1 MSPRPLGP
9 SLGPGQNSLD
19 PLAGVAGG
27 GFLVPPIP
35 AKRLPDILGEFE
47 DAHLVTQKEV
57 DPVQLQEDL
66 VRRLGKD
73 VTVTMRL
80 PSDTEPGYLRVQDVR
95 NGADLNVDPAV
106 LDEVLAENASPEST
120 GRRFLREFDAAET
133 QDGKLLALRDYIA
146 RDIAEDEHRH
156 VGQQRM
162 HIRMARAYEARKA
175 AEQKKMLNP
184 ATGQLVTVTAL

>member
-9 SLGPGQNSLD
+9 LLGPGQNSLD
-19 PLAGVAGG
+19 PSAGVAGG

-35 AKRLPDILGEFE
+35 AKGPATLGEFE
-47 DAHLVTQKEV
+47 GAHLVTQKEV

-66 VRRLGKD
+66 VRRLGED

-95 NGADLNVDPAV
+95 NGADLDVDPAV
-106 LDEVLAENASPEST
+106 LAEVLAENAAPESA

-133 QDGKLLALRDYIA
+133 EGGKLLALRDYIA
-146 RDIAEDEHRH
+146 RDIAEAEHRH

-162 HIRMARAYEARKA
+162 HIRMARAYEARKD
-175 AEQKKMLNP
+175 AEKKKMLNP
-184 ATGQLVTVTAL
+184 ATGQAVTVQAL